1 MDVLSR
7 IVDIVVIL
15 GMAYLIFAM
24 ALAGWIAGL
33 RRGEAVTLLTEPGST
48 ARNLALQIGVGIV
61 SLGVCAALACLLWI
75 PIPLNV
81 SSRNH
86 SFLQIISLGLFVVG
100 TVLVLWARQ
109 TLGRMWGLSTSREVK
124 LLPHHQLVKSGPY
137 RLIRHPMYSG
147 WWLAL
152 IGAVLIYRTWIL
164 IVLLASSLLALA
176 RRARLEE
183 RALSERFGA
192 EWEDYTAS
200 TKSLIPFI
208 Y

>member
-1 MDVLSR
+1 MDVLTR

-33 RRGEAVTLLTEPGST
+33 RRGEAVTLLPEQGST
-48 ARNLALQIGVGIV
+48 ARNLALQIGVGVI
-61 SLGVCAALACLLWI
+61 SLGACAALVYLLWI

-81 SSRNH
+81 SSRSH
-86 SFLQIISLGLFVVG
+86 SFLQIIGLGLFVVG

-109 TLGRMWGLSTSREVK
+109 ALERMWGLSTSREVK
-124 LLPHHQLVKSGPY
+124 LLPDHQLVKNGPY

-164 IVLLASSLLALA
+164 VVLLASSLLVFA

-183 RALSERFGA
+183 RTLSERFGA
-192 EWEDYTAS
+192 EWEAYAAS

>member
-33 RRGEAVTLLTEPGST
+33 RRGEAVTLLSDQGSI
-48 ARNLALQIGVGIV
+48 ARSLALQIGVGVV
-61 SLGVCAALACLLWI
+61 SLGVCAALAYLLWI

-86 SFLQIISLGLFVVG
+86 SFLQIIGLGLFVVG

-164 IVLLASSLLALA
+164 VVLLASSLLALA

-192 EWEDYTAS
+192 EGEDYAAS

>member
-1 MDVLSR
+1 MDVLAR

-33 RRGEAVTLLTEPGST
+33 RRGEAVTLLTEQGST

-61 SLGVCAALACLLWI
+61 SLGVCAALAYFLWI

-86 SFLQIISLGLFVVG
+86 SFLQIVGLGLFVVG
-100 TVLVLWARQ
+100 TVLVQWARQ

-164 IVLLASSLLALA
+164 VVLLASSLLALA

-183 RALSERFGA
+183 RTLSERFGA
-192 EWEDYTAS
+192 EWEDYAAS

>member
-33 RRGEAVTLLTEPGST
+33 RRGEAVTLLSDQGSI
-48 ARNLALQIGVGIV
+48 ARSLALQIGVGVV
-61 SLGVCAALACLLWI
+61 SLGVCAALAYLLWI

-86 SFLQIISLGLFVVG
+86 SFLQIIGLGLFVVG

-124 LLPHHQLVKSGPY
+124 LLPQHQLVKSGPY

-164 IVLLASSLLALA
+164 VVLLASSLLALA

-192 EWEDYTAS
+192 EWEDYAAS

>member
-1 MDVLSR
+1 MDLRSR
-7 IVDIVVIL
+7 IVDIVVVAGI
-15 GMAYLIFAM
+15 AYLIFAM

-33 RRGEAVTLLTEPGST
+33 RRGEAVTLLSEQGSR
-48 ARNLALQIGVGIV
+48 ARNLALQIGVGVV
-61 SLGVCAALACLLWI
+61 SLGVCAVLVYVLWL
-75 PIPLNV
+75 PLPLKV
-81 SSRNH
+81 SWPGH
-86 SFLQIISLGLFVVG
+86 LFLQIGGLGLFVAG

-124 LLPHHQLVKSGPY
+124 LLRDHQLVKSGPY

-152 IGAVLIYRTWIL
+152 IGLVLIYWTWIL
-164 IVLLASSLLALA
+164 VLMLLSSLLVFA
-176 RRARLEE
+176 RRAGLEE
-183 RALSERFGA
+183 RTLSERFGA
-192 EWEDYTAS
+192 EWEAYAAS

>member
-1 MDVLSR
+1 MDVLAR
-7 IVDIVVIL
+7 IVDIVVIV
-15 GMAYLIFAM
+15 GMAYLVFAM

-33 RRGEAVTLLTEPGST
+33 RRGEAVTLFSEQGSR
-48 ARNLALQIGVGIV
+48 ARSLALQIGLGIV
-61 SLGVCAALACLLWI
+61 SLGVCGALTYLLWI

-86 SFLQIISLGLFVVG
+86 SFLQIIGLGLFVVG
-100 TVLVLWARQ
+100 TVVVLWARQ

-124 LLPHHQLVKSGPY
+124 LLARHQLVKSGPY

-164 IVLLASSLLALA
+164 VVLLASSVLEMA

-192 EWEDYTAS
+192 EWEDYAAS
-200 TKSLIPFI
+200 TKALIPFI

>member
-7 IVDIVVIL
+7 IADIVVIL

-24 ALAGWIAGL
+24 ALAGWVAAL
-33 RRGEAVTLLTEPGST
+33 RRGEAVTLLTQHGST
-48 ARNLALQIGVGIV
+48 ARNLALQIGVGV
-61 SLGVCAALACLLWI
+61 ASLAVCAALAYLLWI

-81 SSRNH
+81 SSGVH
-86 SFLQIISLGLFVVG
+86 SLLQIIGLGLFVAG
-100 TVLVLWARQ
+100 TLLVLWARR

-124 LLPHHQLVKSGPY
+124 LFPQHQLVKSGPY

-152 IGAVLIYRTWIL
+152 IGSVLIYWTWIL
-164 IVLLASSLLALA
+164 VVLLVSSMLEMA

-192 EWEDYTAS
+192 EWEDYAAS

>member
-33 RRGEAVTLLTEPGST
+33 RRGEAVTLLTKQAST
-48 ARNLALQIGVGIV
+48 PTNLALQIGVGIV
-61 SLGVCAALACLLWI
+61 SLGVFATLAYLLWI
-75 PIPLNV
+75 PIPLSV
-81 SSRNH
+81 SSRSH
-86 SFLQIISLGLFVVG
+86 SLLQITGLGLFMLG

-124 LLPHHQLVKSGPY
+124 LLPQHQLVKSGPY

-164 IVLLASSLLALA
+164 VALLASSLLEMA

-183 RALSERFGA
+183 KVLSERFGA
-192 EWEDYTAS
+192 EWEDYAAS